1 MALTKELGY
10 NCLVTFGGD
19 KIAGTTS
26 DSFTVA
32 GKSEET
38 IMKSNVG
45 VKQKD
50 NIGTDASFSINAYVM
65 KGTEAGWLN
74 VSDVITNCATNAS
87 RPFIMTIGGTDAGD
101 AKVTGTAVFKSFTIN
116 SDSENYAD
124 MSVEIQVQ
132 GTPVITHS

>member
-10 NCLVTFGGD
+10 NCLVTFGGS

-26 DSFTVA
+26 DSFTIA

-50 NIGTDASFSINAYVM
+50 NIGTDATFSINAYVM
-65 KGTEAGWLN
+65 KGTTAGWLN

-87 RPFIMTIGGTDAGD
+87 KPFILTIGGTDAGD

-116 SDSENYAD
+116 SDSENFAD